1 MIYSFFES
9 LSFRGF
15 MWPVALLRIYLGWT
29 FLSSFW
35 TRWAAGFFKDTSNVL
50 ELFIYTRSQPSTS
63 WFTENLWQWADSAP
77 GAVLWFFYGSELIL
91 GLSYLLGWF
100 VRPLSLFG
108 FLLCLSHLTLTS
120 ESFHFQY
127 ELMAMVH
134 LFLLL
139 IGAGRCLGMDYHFYR
154 HQRGLWW

>member
-29 FLSSFW
+29 FLSSFLV
-35 TRWAAGFFKDTSNVL
+35 RWSEGFFRDNSHVM
-50 ELFIYTRSQPSTS
+50 ELFIYTRSQSSTS
-63 WFTENLWQWADSAP
+63 RFTENLWHWAETAP
-77 GAVLWFFYGSELIL
+77 SGILWVFFGSELLI
-91 GLSYLLGWF
+91 GLSYLLGFF
-100 VRPLSLFG
+100 VRPVSLIG
-108 FLLCLSHLTLTS
+108 FFLCLSHLTLTS

-127 ELMAMVH
+127 EFLAMVH

-139 IGAGRCLGMDYHFYR
+139 VGGGRCLGLDYHF
-154 HQRGLWW
+154 